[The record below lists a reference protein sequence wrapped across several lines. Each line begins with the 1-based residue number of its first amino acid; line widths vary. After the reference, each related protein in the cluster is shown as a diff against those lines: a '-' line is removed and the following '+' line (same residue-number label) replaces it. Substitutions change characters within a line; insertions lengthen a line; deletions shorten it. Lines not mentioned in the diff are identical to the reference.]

1 MHASLLHRS
10 KLQLGLTITGKNQ
23 LHISHDELVKREK
36 EGDSIFRRLH
46 PAAYTVQKSVH
57 TGTVYCI
64 RICLEIPHLK
74 LVKISSGM
82 HVTKG
87 NYTFS

>member
-57 TGTVYCI
+57 TGTVYCTYKD
-64 RICLEIPHLK
+64 L
-74 LVKISSGM
+74 SGN
-82 HVTKG
+82 TASETCE
-87 NYTFS
+87 NL